1 MFKLSDDRFLTIY
14 DSLSNP
20 IIIYSNKNKITIPTC
35 VEVNEIEL
43 IEKTEFCYEDFP
55 IKFMIGNKN
64 FSGFLTIDKIIKKN
78 SKHVQC
84 SEERKTVY
92 LANANSVLVMSNN
105 RIIIKTA
112 NFRKIKLSIKQKN
125 LNVLNFHHSKM
136 VVDGIDTI
144 SEFLKLSQV
153 KEGDEHLVVLA
164 SSVNKNKEYTEES
177 DHQRSN
183 YLNNIFKS
191 MGMISI
197 GLVFIIMAII
207 MIIFFKSIK
216 KFITMCVVCSKCNNT
231 KVSKTR
237 DDKVEKLELVE
248 VVKPTTLVLNKRES
262 KLFITSTPIDQE
274 AQSIINRINR
284 KE

>member
-144 SEFLKLSQV
+144 SEFLKLIQV

-197 GLVFIIMAII
+197 G
-207 MIIFFKSIK
+207 
-216 KFITMCVVCSKCNNT
+216 
-231 KVSKTR
+231 
-237 DDKVEKLELVE
+237 
-248 VVKPTTLVLNKRES
+248 
-262 KLFITSTPIDQE
+262 
-274 AQSIINRINR
+274 
-284 KE
+284 